1 MNEEIIQNLNER
13 LDLAI
18 EKGRDILSDEELQ
31 LRLKELK
38 DQAEETIRERPLLSV
53 AVVAAVGFIIGRLLR
68 SDD

>member
-31 LRLKELK
+31 IRLRELK
-38 DQAEETIRERPLLSV
+38 DQAEETIRERPLLSI
-53 AVVAAVGFIIGRLLR
+53 AVGVAVGFLIGKIFS